1 MAESFD
7 DLRKGLRACTRCPL
21 HAPATQVVGGE
32 GPPDAPLMIV
42 GEQPGDREDK
52 EGRPFAGPSG
62 RLLDR
67 LAEEAGLDRRAA
79 YVTNAVKHF
88 KFRPRGKRR
97 LHEPP
102 NRAEIEICRWWLEME
117 IRLVRPKLIL
127 AMGGTAVESLTGER
141 RGIMKRRGALE
152 QTPVGPVFL
161 TLHPS
166 YLLRLRDSERKE
178 AETARFRDDLGAVA
192 KRLRTF

>member
-7 DLRKGLRACTRCPL
+7 NLREGLRACTRCPL
-21 HAPATQVVGGE
+21 YQPATQVVGGE
-32 GPPDAPLMIV
+32 GPRDSPLMIV
-42 GEQPGDREDK
+42 GEQPGDREDA
-52 EGRPFAGPSG
+52 EGRPFVRPSG
-62 RLLDR
+62 QLLDR

-127 AMGGTAVESLTGER
+127 ALGGTAVESLTGAR
-141 RGIMKRRGALE
+141 RGILKRRGTVE
-152 QTPVGPVFL
+152 ETRFGPVFV

-166 YLLRLRDSERKE
+166 YLLRLRDSERKADE
-178 AETARFRDDLGAVA
+178 KARFRDDLGAVA
-192 KRLRTF
+192 DRLRTL